1 MYMYLYLCDLGFE
14 SLEMVN
20 VLLMGPVSSNWSV
33 RVVSLASD
41 FMELDRSSL
50 EFLRGE
56 VEVGVSPI
64 PTKSIGVVN
73 ERSFLAVI
81 RKVKLLSPLSPYPP
95 ISLSLSVSFSLP
107 LTYLSLSLILPLSLY
122 GIATIQ
128 QQIVLCYFRN

>member
-1 MYMYLYLCDLGFE
+1 MYTYLCDLGFE
-14 SLEMVN
+14 SLEIVN

-41 FMELDRSSL
+41 FMELERSSL

-73 ERSFLAVI
+73 ERSFLAVM
-81 RKVKLLSPLSPYPP
+81 RK
-95 ISLSLSVSFSLP
+95 
-107 LTYLSLSLILPLSLY
+107 
-122 GIATIQ
+122 
-128 QQIVLCYFRN
+128 